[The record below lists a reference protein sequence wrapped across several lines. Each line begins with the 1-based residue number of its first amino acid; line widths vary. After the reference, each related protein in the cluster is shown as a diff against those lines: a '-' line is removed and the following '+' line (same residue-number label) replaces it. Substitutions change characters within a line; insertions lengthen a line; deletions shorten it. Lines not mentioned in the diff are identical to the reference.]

1 MKKLPNLSC
10 DLVKNQRKGFAL
22 VLALSL
28 MSLVFLLVVS
38 LVSLVGTELNLA
50 ELRKQKIL
58 AKANARMGMMVALG
72 EIQKHLG
79 PDTRISATADILDER
94 VESSGSYVIQN
105 YDPSLS
111 VSSGI
116 DLNENGQYDKISFGQ
131 RHWTGVWKNRAK
143 SKGGVQPGTRP
154 FPTILET
161 GNSVNKTIM
170 PDSEYDPHPAV
181 EAAWL
186 VSGNEG
192 YEKKLAVLQGSG
204 SFVRRQDY
212 IEIPDAIEQ
221 DQRYFHGS
229 QTSYGLEDN
238 AWLDY
243 QEVVQQ
249 TFSNESSDE
258 YDPQYFHPLVEL
270 PDPDDAQFPNQTVWM
285 LKKPL
290 LKSSYDPKNSKDWKN
305 HLAGEPVKVSKTKFV
320 LTSKI
325 EEMQKTDASYASYAY
340 WVGDEGVKTKAN
352 IVNSKKGENDWDD
365 LSVASEPNLENGFG
379 ITFAQSIE
387 ENRQSIISLGMFAE
401 IDGVSGDTTTKSDS
415 MAAHFHGLTT
425 DSYGVLSDVRTGG
438 LKRDL
443 SSAFAVQSDVTWEK
457 DFNGYLYQD
466 RIYYMKNLS
475 FKPTAFANEWNDQSS
490 GQSAPSIDDKNT
502 ISGILKNIL
511 KKNLLKLC
519 KI

>member
-1 MKKLPNLSC
+1 MKQLPDLSC
-10 DLVKNQRKGFAL
+10 DLKKNRRKGFAL

-50 ELRKQKIL
+50 ELRKQKVL
-58 AKANARMGMMVALG
+58 AQANARMGMMVALG

-181 EAAWL
+181 EVAWL

-305 HLAGEPVKVSKTKFV
+305 HLAGEPVKVRKTNFE
-320 LTSKI
+320 LPSEI
-325 EEMQKTDASYASYAY
+325 EGMPTTKASYAY

-387 ENRQSIISLGMFAE
+387 E
-401 IDGVSGDTTTKSDS
+401 
-415 MAAHFHGLTT
+415 
-425 DSYGVLSDVRTGG
+425 
-438 LKRDL
+438 
-443 SSAFAVQSDVTWEK
+443 
-457 DFNGYLYQD
+457 
-466 RIYYMKNLS
+466 
-475 FKPTAFANEWNDQSS
+475 
-490 GQSAPSIDDKNT
+490 
-502 ISGILKNIL
+502 
-511 KKNLLKLC
+511 
-519 KI
+519 